1 MELIEKRCSEREG
14 RRPTRLTKARWCCSW
29 LEMAQ
34 YAKFLLLILCQYI
47 VIVSSTEV
55 PEISS
60 TTATSQQDVKQIIL
74 DAFNDKWDEFT
85 YHSPNIINIH
95 RQNESD
101 NLYLIHFGVSA
112 DCKTNAS
119 ESCTSS
125 ELVCEVLVIDDPVTE
140 VKQILDGYTLCAN
153 KEIEPQTPITS
164 QGFVEVSDGEK
175 GDLAQSV
182 IQELEE
188 SDPQRSVVDIMSLK
202 KLEVN
207 GTTLFLTLKA
217 TKTDGGDSSRFEV
230 CEVQVNQTDGSSEK
244 ECFSLESNLPN
255 ILLSGDDMT
264 QVAKDAVQELDNLS
278 PSKYT
283 YTLLD
288 IMNAEKIVTPGS
300 EGVMTSLDLR
310 VAPSVCL
317 KRSDSDELS
326 LERACVESNFTSG
339 TGRMICRLIRWD
351 RPWKSDTLYSVPV
364 CAIEELDASTETVH
378 MVEGSS
384 ESSSEAQPQPVVEEP
399 FVVRTAHCSGCPT
412 DLNLDSPALQLLTE
426 QALTQLDEQ
435 SSARF
440 KHALVRII
448 KAQKQVVNGVKY
460 ILHLE
465 VGETACP
472 KGSLEDRSTCSVEQD
487 TRTCVFEFLERPWLQ
502 LGRELLHSN
511 CSDPLDNNL
520 LDNEIQPSVFDSLAD
535 RQSVFDYIDT
545 AMDEPFR
552 IRDSPSFEDDDI
564 PSPIPYGEDGVVD
577 TSAHREPPLESSE
590 EAMLQ
595 PPPKHPRVF
604 HLDESSEHVE
614 KHQPYIVGTSRQR
627 RETERPL
634 LGGLKDVD
642 PSEEPWVRKLAN
654 IAVQTL
660 DELDTDDEKRIVVSV
675 ESAKK
680 QLTNGIVYHLK
691 IRVGLT
697 TCAESSPNSSDCP
710 VSDTRICHVQLL
722 QSFAGSSPQDVQV
735 VKSEC
740 FPETAAGKHRQ
751 KRSGIP
757 GGANPVDVNDEYVIN
772 ITRYALTELDQISST
787 PYRQEV
793 VRIISATSQVVA
805 GRIVN
810 VTFELGPTNCLKSN
824 NGAQSNETCEVQ
836 SGADTQVC
844 SIRVWDQP
852 WLQKREIVETKCQS
866 SAARKKRSSRPVG
879 APETADVNDSRIR
892 EMADFVLTNLDASSN
907 SPYKHHLIEITNAT
921 TQVVSGTL
929 TRLTLRLG
937 HSTCRKGHDGDS
949 SSCTLQEN
957 SVQKQCTAKIW
968 DQPWLQKRELQS
980 VQCSEISG
988 STRTKRSSGLRG
1000 APETADVNDSY
1011 IIEMANFVLTNLDA
1025 SSNSP
1030 FKHHLIEI
1038 TNATK
1043 QIVAGTLTHVTL
1055 RLGHSTC
1062 RKGHDGDSSSCTLQE
1077 NSIQK
1082 QCTAEIW
1089 DRPWLHIKE
1098 LKSVE
1103 CNEIADSTRSKRS
1116 GPGKLG
1122 GGSHDI
1128 HFGLF
1133 RDFMQKF
1140 NKNYKDRSEIKK
1152 RYHIFRANMIK
1163 ARHLQETEQGTAK
1176 YGVTMFADLTAKEFR
1191 NKYLGL
1197 NMKLRHENHIPL
1209 PRAKIP
1215 NISLPKEFDW
1225 RHYNVVTEVKNQ
1237 GVCGSCWAFSVT
1249 GNVEGQ
1255 YAIKNGNLLSLSEQE
1270 LVDCDKLDEGC
1281 NGGLPENA
1289 YKAIEELGG
1298 LETEQDYPYEGEDE
1312 KCHFNRSEVRV
1323 KINGGVNITSNETQM
1338 AQWLVKNGPISIGI
1352 NANAM
1357 QFYMGGVSHP
1367 WKFLCNPDNLDHG
1380 VLIVGYGVHTTKYRH
1395 KILPYWTIKNSW
1407 GRHWGEKGYY
1417 RVYRG
1422 DGTCGVNMMATS
1434 AVL

>member
-921 TQVVSGTL
+921 TQ
-929 TRLTLRLG
+929 
-937 HSTCRKGHDGDS
+937 
-949 SSCTLQEN
+949 
-957 SVQKQCTAKIW
+957 
-968 DQPWLQKRELQS
+968 
-980 VQCSEISG
+980 
-988 STRTKRSSGLRG
+988 
-1000 APETADVNDSY
+1000 
-1011 IIEMANFVLTNLDA
+1011 
-1025 SSNSP
+1025 
-1030 FKHHLIEI
+1030 
-1038 TNATK
+1038 
-1043 QIVAGTLTHVTL
+1043 
-1055 RLGHSTC
+1055 
-1062 RKGHDGDSSSCTLQE
+1062 
-1077 NSIQK
+1077 IQK

-1380 VLIVGYGVHTTKYRH
+1380 VLIVGYGVHTYPMFNRTM
-1395 KILPYWTIKNSW
+1395 PFWTIKNSW
-1407 GRHWGEKGYY
+1407 GSLWGEQGYY